1 MKIFP
6 ALVKISSETE
16 IELFPTKNPCSVI
29 VTVSHLS
36 SVKFRNQKESIFS
49 EDNVTALVKDTY
61 KNAKQIKSRNISY
74 KN

>member
-16 IELFPTKNPCSVI
+16 IELFPIKNPCSVI

-61 KNAKQIKSRNISY
+61 KKRKTDKIKKYFI
-74 KN
+74 